1 MMSVRFRL
9 LILALLPIIV
19 LLPLFL
25 GFGLNRWSHR
35 VDDLLIEN
43 VNSDL
48 RIAEQVL
55 QRTLIVTGK
64 DIRALAQSADFRNLD
79 PDAQIN
85 FLNEQRI
92 LLGLDFLYILHGQ
105 RLDHA
110 AEKWPIIETAAFG
123 ETATEIDIFDQET
136 LLAIDPQM
144 AKRAQLPLIATEA
157 AVPTDRTIET
167 RGMMVHSA
175 SYVDNRTVLVGGI
188 LLNRNLNFID
198 RINELVYQSGQDTA
212 TRQGTAT
219 LFLEDVRVS
228 TNVRLFE
235 DVRALGTRVSAAV
248 RSKVLDE
255 GQTWLNRAF
264 VVNDWYISGYL
275 PLIDSFG
282 ERVGMLYV
290 GFLETP
296 FRQTVRRDYLSA
308 ALMFLIVVGVS
319 VPFFLSLARGIFAP
333 FETMIKTMAQVEDGD
348 LNARIKPKAPHDE
361 IGQVAAHL
369 DHLLDEVQ
377 ARDEDLSQR
386 VEKRTQELRI
396 ANEKLEDTYQQ
407 LVMSEKLAS
416 IGEITAG
423 LAHEINNPVAVIQG
437 NVDVIRDTLGPAAR
451 EVSTELDLVDQ
462 QVFRIN
468 SMVSKLLKFARPSDY
483 GTFSE
488 TVDMAHVVQDCL
500 VLVDHVL
507 TKSNI
512 TLEFE
517 KGNSPLVAID
527 PGELQ
532 QVVINLVMN
541 AVHAM
546 GGAGRLFIRVG
557 ATENIAEL
565 IIRDTGPG
573 VHPDNI
579 GKVFDP
585 FFTTKVGDQGTGL
598 GLSISQNILRRVGGN
613 MSVRNHPEGG
623 AEFTVTLPAVV

>member
-1 MMSVRFRL
+1 MSVRFRL
-9 LILALLPIIV
+9 LILALLPIVV

-25 GFGLNRWSHR
+25 GFGLNRWSNR
-35 VDDLLIEN
+35 VDGLLIEN

-64 DIRALAQSADFRNLD
+64 DIRALAQSARLQSLSAHEK
-79 PDAQIN
+79 AQ
-85 FLNEQRI
+85 FLNEQRV
-92 LLGLDFLYILHGQ
+92 LLGLDFLYTLTGDA
-105 RLDHA
+105 LDRA
-110 AEKWPIIETAAFG
+110 TNKWPVIETAAFG
-123 ETATEIDIFDQET
+123 ETAAEIDIFDQQT
-136 LLAIDPQM
+136 LEAIDPQM
-144 AKRAQLPLIATEA
+144 AERARLPLIATEA
-157 AVPTDRTIET
+157 AVPTERTVET
-167 RGMMVHSA
+167 RGMMVHAA
-175 SYVDNRTVLVGGI
+175 SYIDNRTVLVGGI
-188 LLNRNLNFID
+188 LLNRNLSFID
-198 RINELVYQSGQDTA
+198 RINELVYQSGQENA
-212 TRQGTAT
+212 TRKGTAT

-248 RSKVLDE
+248 RHKVLDD
-255 GQTWLNRAF
+255 GATWLNRAF

-275 PLIDSFG
+275 PLNDSFG
-282 ERVGMLYV
+282 KRVGMLYV

-308 ALMFLIVVGVS
+308 ALMFLVVLGVS
-319 VPFFLSLARGIFAP
+319 VPFFLSLARGIFSP
-333 FETMIKTMAQVEDGD
+333 FETMIKTMARVEDGD

-377 ARDEDLSQR
+377 ARDKYLNER
-386 VEKRTQELRI
+386 VEQRTQELRI

-437 NVDVIRDTLGPAAR
+437 NVDVIRETLGPASSD
-451 EVSTELDLVDQ
+451 VKTELDLVDQ

-512 TLEFE
+512 TLEFQ
-517 KGNSPLVAID
+517 NDTSPLVAID

-541 AVHAM
+541 AVQAM
-546 GGAGRLFIRVG
+546 DGAGRLFICVK
-557 ATENIAEL
+557 TVDTVAEL
-565 IIRDTGPG
+565 TIRDTGPG
-573 VHPDNI
+573 IAPDAI

-598 GLSISQNILRRVGGN
+598 GLSISQNILRRVGGS
-613 MSVRNHPEGG
+613 MSVRNPTEGG
-623 AEFTVTLPAVV
+623 AEFTVTLPTVV